1 MILTLL
7 SHQWKAFWR
16 SRSAG
21 KNLAAQIVMGFVILY
36 LLACAIVL
44 GFSFRHLLPELFP
57 GQDVIKVF
65 CGLILYYF
73 LGDILMRFLIQE
85 LPVLSVQPYLA
96 QNIRRRQLVRF
107 LNVRS
112 IFHFLNLLPIFIF
125 IPFVITVIGPA
136 YGPLPTACF
145 VIGFLINYLTPEEYF
160 YFVGSLNNRSRA
172 YIDDFLRNFDAF
184 FDGGILRSGKYIRD
198 LSKGNQFKVGIAA
211 CLLREPQVLILDEPF
226 ANLDPSSQLR
236 LIKMLKEVAGTVSD
250 DYLRE

>member
-21 KNLAAQIVMGFVILY
+21 KNLAAQIFMGFIILY

-44 GFSFRHLLPELFP
+44 GFSFRRLLPELFP
-57 GQDVIKVF
+57 GQDVIRVF

-73 LGDILMRFLIQE
+73 LADILLRFQVQE

-112 IFHFLNLLPIFIF
+112 VFHFLNLLPFSSSF
-125 IPFVITVIGPA
+125 H
-136 YGPLPTACF
+136 
-145 VIGFLINYLTPEEYF
+145 
-160 YFVGSLNNRSRA
+160 
-172 YIDDFLRNFDAF
+172 
-184 FDGGILRSGKYIRD
+184 
-198 LSKGNQFKVGIAA
+198 LS
-211 CLLREPQVLILDEPF
+211 
-226 ANLDPSSQLR
+226 
-236 LIKMLKEVAGTVSD
+236 
-250 DYLRE
+250 